1 MRDEPWDPEEWDR
14 EHWERWM
21 DTVRSNQ
28 RNPDEG
34 YGSVGGDPYQ
44 GGVFSSGT
52 YGSGAEFYSVTG
64 MYENPLLERQ
74 RTSHRGKGPKGYQ
87 RSDVR
92 IHDEVCEVLTRH
104 PLVDASLMEVHVE
117 NGVVTL
123 SGQVSDR
130 RMKYL
135 AEEILDEVSGVKEV
149 HNKLRVFRDRV
160 A

>member
-1 MRDEPWDPEEWDR
+1 MKGKPWDPEEWDR

-28 RNPDEG
+28 RNPGEN

-44 GGVFSSGT
+44 GGVFSSAT

-64 MYENPLLERQ
+64 MYENPLLER
-74 RTSHRGKGPKGYQ
+74 RKSHRE
-87 RSDVR
+87 SDVR
-92 IHDEVCEVLTRH
+92 IHDEIREVLTRH
-104 PLVDASLMEVHVE
+104 PLVDPRLMDVHVE

-123 SGQVSDR
+123 SGEVSDR

-135 AEEILDEVSGVKEV
+135 AGEILNEVSGVKEI
-149 HNKLRVFRDRV
+149 HNKLRVLRNR
-160 A
+160 AA